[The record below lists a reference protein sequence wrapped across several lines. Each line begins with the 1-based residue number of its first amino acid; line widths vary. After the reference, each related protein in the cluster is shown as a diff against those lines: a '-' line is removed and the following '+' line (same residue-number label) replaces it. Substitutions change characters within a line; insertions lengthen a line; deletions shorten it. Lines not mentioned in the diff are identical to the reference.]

1 VSFTVENFRDLIKLL
16 EEHPEWRA
24 ELRRLVLSEELLTVP
39 DRLDRLTRAV
49 ESSEA
54 RLAAVE
60 VALRE
65 LAAAQARTEAAL
77 ARLVERVDRLE
88 EGQTPLAARMDR
100 LEEALV
106 ELAKRQAATEAA
118 LVRLVERVERLEEG
132 QAALSARMDRV
143 EAALAELAERQVRT
157 EAALAE
163 LAERQARTE
172 AVLARLTERVD
183 QLTVSHSNLRR
194 EVDDLKGWTL
204 ELRYERRLPSILGH
218 VLRRASVATPVAF
231 LEEIEDRISEE
242 AFEELRNA
250 DLLVRG
256 RLKSDPQRS
265 VWLVVEVSAAID
277 PNDVARASRRA
288 ALLRQAG
295 ELAIPVVAGARLTAE
310 AEALLSV
317 QPVVLV
323 QDGSAS
329 GWERALAHWESPAA
343 ST

>member
-1 VSFTVENFRDLIKLL
+1 VSLVSFTVENFRDLIKLL

-39 DRLDRLTRAV
+39 ERLDRLTRAV

-54 RLAAVE
+54 RLTRVDG
-60 VALRE
+60 ALQE

-77 ARLVERVDRLE
+77 AELSARQAQTEAALTALAERVDRL
-88 EGQTPLAARMDR
+88 A
-100 LEEALV
+100 
-106 ELAKRQAATEAA
+106 
-118 LVRLVERVERLEEG
+118 EG

-143 EAALAELAERQVRT
+143 EAALAELAERQAQT
-157 EAALAE
+157 EAA
-163 LAERQARTE
+163 
-172 AVLARLTERVD
+172 LARLTERVD

-231 LEEIEDRISEE
+231 LEQIEDRISEE
-242 AFEELRNA
+242 GFEELRHA

-256 RLKSDPQRS
+256 RLKSDPQRT
-265 VWLVVEVSAAID
+265 VWLVVEVSGAID

-288 ALLRQAG
+288 SLLRQAG

-317 QPVVLV
+317 QPVVLI